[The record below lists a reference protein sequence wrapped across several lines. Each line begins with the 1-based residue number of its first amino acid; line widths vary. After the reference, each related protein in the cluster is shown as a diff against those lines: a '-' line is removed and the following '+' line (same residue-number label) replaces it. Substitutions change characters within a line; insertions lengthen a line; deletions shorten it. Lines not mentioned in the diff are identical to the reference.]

1 MKAKRVLAGLMS
13 LVMMC
18 SVVSTPAYALEEGS
32 LPAAPAQS
40 EPAPETAPAAE
51 ATPVPEATPAPEA
64 TPVPEE
70 TPAPEATPVPEET
83 PVPEAT
89 PVPEETPVP
98 EVTPA
103 PEVTENTVNSAPA
116 NRSLAPANAARSG
129 SFKEVAESYYGEN
142 GSQKVGTVSARWS
155 SGSEN
160 ENVLA
165 GSVQTLVIDWLLDAA
180 PTYLYTSKEETLFD
194 NYEQT
199 KIYLQLPD
207 HVRVDTEAVDNLD
220 TLQSVSLLPDSEN
233 VWVLELWDEI
243 EAHSSQ
249 TGSIVLPLLVEGNG
263 ELPVG
268 TLLPFAD
275 QELWMTTK
283 ISIQDRTD
291 PLESKPSGIE
301 YEKRVDATKLPESKV
316 IYSPDVWAVE
326 KTPDEHSSVVVSNDK
341 TTVTA
346 VFTLR
351 VGLATENG
359 VSTNS
364 DTYTRSGRVPF
375 DGSVTL
381 TETPSLTDREG
392 KAVTPQR
399 VTVYPQFD
407 NQPAITVNPG
417 QPFTLPVDNC
427 AGLGDEVAEGAPY
440 YSSYQVEVV
449 YPYDVFVAN
458 YYDPNQQE
466 LTVHNEVKLQYTLA
480 GETAP
485 HTSQSEAEVKYG
497 QVTSPAS
504 VTISKYMVDN
514 ANHATLYSSD
524 NYKDSDPIQGPVTFT
539 ITRAD
544 GTAPHVYLLED
555 GVYTLHTDNTVTL
568 DPTPSANTGADNSTS
583 GQITVYL
590 DPGSY
595 EITENTSTLPD
606 NTRPLNVGEFTEGDA
621 QSKTLTL
628 DAGEPGTADFYNKEE
643 LGSITINKSG
653 QGADQVPS
661 ALPGA
666 EFGLYSDKDCT
677 TVLTT
682 VTSDAKGQV
691 VFGRLPYGTYYVKEI
706 SAPTGYI
713 ADTQTYTFEIT
724 ETNYAPRQNVVNKTN
739 GAWVI
744 LQKQIQTGDGSPVNV
759 TGDLTKEFAGK
770 FTLQKKVG
778 EKDGKILW
786 DTVEDQLSLNEQGQI
801 QLFLDVYDEA
811 GDPIVYQ
818 FVETLPAGWHDPE
831 NSAANTMTSDTFTL
845 VSVLGKPASDGY
857 KLTMQNSREASLTLT
872 KKFYDLTKGGYKKI
886 SGKEAT
892 FNLYYLNSDKKLVKE
907 KDGMTKDGALT
918 FTGLDRTKDYY
929 LEEVPVAGYAAD
941 PHHTGNNTAEKDKT
955 LSMTT
960 NDDDTVT
967 VYGPFDF
974 TDNDNLDQTITI
986 SNKQQKTGILVKK
999 ENSLTGA
1006 YVSGA
1011 EFTITKADGTVV
1023 QNSTA
1028 IARGGTFVAL
1038 DPGSYTITE
1047 SVVPTGYQPVDGSKT
1062 VTLTADDLGAVKEVV
1077 LTNRPDPTLLVKKTL
1092 VGNNTTQTV
1101 KEVTFEVYTLK
1112 EGTSNVFLQVKGY
1125 DGAPLTLQSGKAV
1138 QLPEGTY
1145 YLRETKVPDG
1155 ALNPK
1160 DHPKDYSSDI
1170 TMGADDNAYFG
1181 PFTVNQATKGS
1192 TQTKVEVV
1200 NYSELG
1206 AVKVKK
1212 YTVGVNGDP
1221 KPLGG
1226 AKLGIYAPGA
1236 TEPSKETTSDSKTG
1250 EVVFTGLPIYDEH
1263 GDPIQY
1269 EIREITPPTGYT
1281 GSDDTLTVTLTP
1293 GQTVTKGTNDK
1304 DLALYNYPKVS
1315 FTVTKLFRNLWE
1327 HNFTDKDYALPGTK
1341 IALYAYNDTDKL
1353 YHFEELG
1360 TTDELG
1366 QYTFDGLSET
1376 VNYVAVEYSI
1386 PQVAEYAFLEP
1397 ENNKK
1402 YLSETFTE
1410 QQLANSTLTEDNL
1423 NDYNF
1428 VKREAIAGGGAKP
1441 QGDQSGELLNV
1452 ENWAQLHIKKYV
1464 KAPDYKAPEGNSNQT
1479 DGERL
1484 INNAQFALYMQVL
1497 DKDKIPADRVL
1508 SFDDANKDT
1517 LYTFIGRY
1525 SSGTLYTADGIRQDG
1540 WFATDILKAGDNVVY
1555 WLVEERAGTGADFN
1569 PETQITL
1576 IKKAGTDFT
1585 NKSTPTEWPKNDPTG
1600 AQFSTHTIEYIPNQ
1614 VTTDKVK
1621 NLPVEGDGSERYATV
1636 RLAKWA
1642 DSYNADGEPKKDYNP
1657 LGNVSYDLYLVNAKG
1672 DRVALLDS
1680 LTTGLD
1686 NDDLNGNLTAWA
1698 SSRAFEFG
1706 ALQQEYDPKGTG
1718 LLWEDR
1724 AGNGYARVE
1733 LVETGAPGGY
1743 YASQNSYSMVLFF
1756 RAAADGTTSETFND
1770 GYYVKEKDAKVE
1782 SADNVTDKWVC
1793 YPTDEQGKKLEV
1805 NLSGAGLELAE
1816 GQYRLIN
1823 MPVDNFAVTVTKY
1836 GYTVTADTLNKTA
1849 QELNDYYAAHSDKD
1863 DRELLN
1869 VTLQLERYNG
1879 TTEEWAPYNYPV
1891 PEGTTPTNEL
1901 KVEDGYAAFPRGLG
1915 VGRYRLVEKGNVTGY
1930 ENLYDGTKRTDEN
1943 GYYTKNA
1950 YYFTVTN
1957 DNVNLTLYNPAMFD
1971 LSIQKKDQDGNAIT
1985 DKATFALKGTANR
1998 TVNTKNGTATF
2009 ENLPSGNY
2017 TLSETKA
2024 PDGYSGAYLN
2034 AWMQKN
2040 YAEKDLVK
2048 FVTGSIFLGY
2058 TRGWKDNEPVLTDIT
2073 DLKDYGGAQ
2082 NLSLEI
2088 RDPALAS
2095 LTLTKT
2101 DAQNAQEKLQDAK
2114 FQVDYLPF
2122 TSWDGDESYTD
2133 SGWKSVGSYKTGSD
2147 GTVTIP
2153 NLEPGLYRVKETN
2166 PPAGYEISE
2175 TGFKYVVLTG
2185 GLKHKGTVKLGE
2197 TEIPNR
2203 DTGLT
2208 FSDYSHVT
2216 LTITKKL
2223 DTGTMTVEGAKSFTF
2238 TLTDANGKSV
2248 TATAKFEDKAKDD
2261 DKATAV
2267 FTGLIQGAT
2276 YTLTENAA
2284 EGFALTG
2291 ITGEHITPGATEGS
2305 YTVTVP
2311 KGKTKEDLTAVATNQ
2326 YLFGEIRVRKVDGT
2340 NGENLTGAQ
2349 FRAYLLD
2356 ENGKPG
2362 ADPVGTFED
2371 NKDGTYSLQVA
2382 LNSTE
2387 GNQFLVR
2394 EEGAPAG
2401 YVVEDDIDEIPVTV
2415 LPGGRTDCGKYDA
2428 KTMQT
2433 SDRQANDKA
2442 MLAAQIFPNYR
2453 GAVVELTKY
2462 DNVYGSL
2469 SSAPLADAVFT
2480 IYSRQTDG
2488 SWTAEANATTGADGK
2503 LSFTVQGGKVYA
2515 LAETTVP
2522 DGYSGLDGIYSD
2534 NSLLQTETANGT
2546 TLYLLN
2552 DGQPLTA
2559 GVTPYTFQAYNIPFV
2574 GLEVRKQDAL
2584 DPSGE
2589 NPPTAKVSIYHL
2601 TGAVPA
2607 NPTEKDIA
2615 DLMASESLVLGD
2627 VPVEDKGY
2635 DKTNQIN
2642 YTYANKDTL
2651 SAMGGHFAAGETYLV
2666 VETDSSY
2673 SQVRDDNRVVWYAIV
2688 TIPRGSRE
2696 TQVVA
2701 LKNLQGSVRHTL
2713 QKSTGQASYDSLLTS
2728 AATLHYT
2735 LTPQVNNTYPLKSY
2749 TLTDSGLTA
2758 KNNETDLSFADYLKD
2773 KYGITGIT
2781 LKASSHNAAP
2791 YNGGRSADLR
2801 ATVTFLNADGETV
2814 DTQTVDATQD
2824 QSLVPATN
2832 ERVASFTV
2840 SYASPQLKAATK
2852 DAYAIGPDFAPGAI
2866 DVDVQLD
2873 KQRGGSGVMVITQV
2887 TNHASAT
2894 LQYSSWTTQG
2904 TKTPEEPDTVNAQVS
2919 NTFADQKTAIVTL
2932 RKEAPEEYQSIKLGD
2947 EVSYRIT
2954 LTNRAD
2960 AQAAMER
2967 PFVVD
2972 LLPQG
2977 TRLDGEDSADFLKL
2991 TAPEGISIENVRTST
3006 TNGET
3011 ALFVMMEGDLAAG
3024 QSLTLEVKLVTTDQV
3039 PRYGTTIRNYAIA
3052 GSRVQGVQS
3061 INNPCGSSFRVGL
3074 ANGSADW
3081 PKDMGSTLTTLDET
3095 RKEALRTMLGSMAG
3109 FGYAGSMAEVNWST
3123 QAQVVLVKT
3132 GRGDLTQDVG
3142 FTTDHLSTVS
3152 NGGWME
3158 YQLQFTNLSD
3168 TIRCINPTLVDVFP
3182 YKGDQRKDGTP
3193 RGSHWDMQYFRNDGD
3208 NGENLITVQRIKSN
3222 GTAEAIPQNDVK
3234 VFYYTRTVNDSNVK
3248 AIYNMVET
3256 LRYDTAA
3263 ADLPEG
3269 WTDTLAAGQPATAMA
3284 VTVKKDAT
3292 YALGPNESYLVTYKL
3307 QVHTYEHDKLT
3318 ELSWTNAVNTFV
3330 CQYDQY
3336 AAASHDP
3343 ESSRRSLVL
3352 SSNVVSNT
3360 ILPSTVKVGGHIWID
3375 KDRDGQWDE
3384 GESVANLSDN
3394 QLVQDLLDDVEV
3406 RLYTYEGKD
3415 SLSSGTTE
3423 YDTAQD
3429 PAWEQN
3435 ANFQF
3440 DGLEPATP
3448 MEGYT
3453 DEEKLYSNAKPD
3465 PLQPAYLKGDAP
3477 KTYRIGVTLPDDSV
3491 LATVTGLGKTTGK
3504 SRDPYT
3510 LMADGANEAEAYDN
3524 NYWEASTRTDIS
3536 ERFFLHAVEDHE
3548 VFDNTKDI
3556 GLVLLRD
3563 LTIHKSDAGN
3573 PKENLAGA
3581 KFQIYG
3587 PFDTVEEANAAA
3599 LTDDQLVQEV
3609 TTDDQGNATVNG
3621 LNWFQVYLIVESESA
3636 PGYQLDG
3643 AEATANVADLLTPTT
3658 VTLGSEGTRPAWVL
3672 NIPGDEVTEQDQKVN
3687 VTNRTE
3693 VEYTLS
3699 AAKTLE
3705 GKPLEDGQYTFVLLD
3720 ADGQTVLDTA
3730 TNTDSKAE
3738 FKPIQ
3743 KAATGTF
3750 TYYIREEIPDG
3761 AVDNVLNGVQY
3772 DPTVYKVVVDV
3783 TQADADHPL
3792 TAAITYQVQ
3801 QDGQW
3806 TTAPDGAV
3814 FTNRYLPAFHT
3825 TYQPKVNKTF
3835 AQDSDT
3841 IPGDAV
3847 FTFTLTPTEDYGTAV
3862 QIGEGLTQGKAQVGH
3877 AGGTADFDLLHF
3889 TRTGEYRFTIAE
3901 QNDKAEGFTYDAT
3914 VWTLTVKVEQ
3924 VDNDLTVTQATYTAS
3939 GKEPAGWASFVNSY
3953 NPPDNPPD
3961 NPPETPTTNP
3971 PETPGQ
3977 SPEPS
3982 PNPVIQW
3989 LRTLLPQTGDGSN
4002 PALWLVLF
4010 CISAVCL
4017 AGFAGVRI
4025 YRRRNT
4031 KK

>member
-1 MKAKRVLAGLMS
+1 M
-13 LVMMC
+13 
-18 SVVSTPAYALEEGS
+18 
-32 LPAAPAQS
+32 
-40 EPAPETAPAAE
+40 
-51 ATPVPEATPAPEA
+51 
-64 TPVPEE
+64 
-70 TPAPEATPVPEET
+70 
-83 PVPEAT
+83 
-89 PVPEETPVP
+89 
-98 EVTPA
+98 
-103 PEVTENTVNSAPA
+103 
-116 NRSLAPANAARSG
+116 
-129 SFKEVAESYYGEN
+129 
-142 GSQKVGTVSARWS
+142 
-155 SGSEN
+155 
-160 ENVLA
+160 
-165 GSVQTLVIDWLLDAA
+165 
-180 PTYLYTSKEETLFD
+180 
-194 NYEQT
+194 
-199 KIYLQLPD
+199 
-207 HVRVDTEAVDNLD
+207 
-220 TLQSVSLLPDSEN
+220 
-233 VWVLELWDEI
+233 
-243 EAHSSQ
+243 
-249 TGSIVLPLLVEGNG
+249 
-263 ELPVG
+263 
-268 TLLPFAD
+268 
-275 QELWMTTK
+275 
-283 ISIQDRTD
+283 
-291 PLESKPSGIE
+291 
-301 YEKRVDATKLPESKV
+301 
-316 IYSPDVWAVE
+316 
-326 KTPDEHSSVVVSNDK
+326 
-341 TTVTA
+341 
-346 VFTLR
+346 
-351 VGLATENG
+351 
-359 VSTNS
+359 
-364 DTYTRSGRVPF
+364 
-375 DGSVTL
+375 
-381 TETPSLTDREG
+381 
-392 KAVTPQR
+392 
-399 VTVYPQFD
+399 
-407 NQPAITVNPG
+407 
-417 QPFTLPVDNC
+417 
-427 AGLGDEVAEGAPY
+427 
-440 YSSYQVEVV
+440 
-449 YPYDVFVAN
+449 
-458 YYDPNQQE
+458 
-466 LTVHNEVKLQYTLA
+466 
-480 GETAP
+480 
-485 HTSQSEAEVKYG
+485 
-497 QVTSPAS
+497 
-504 VTISKYMVDN
+504 
-514 ANHATLYSSD
+514 
-524 NYKDSDPIQGPVTFT
+524 
-539 ITRAD
+539 
-544 GTAPHVYLLED
+544 
-555 GVYTLHTDNTVTL
+555 
-568 DPTPSANTGADNSTS
+568 
-583 GQITVYL
+583 
-590 DPGSY
+590 
-595 EITENTSTLPD
+595 
-606 NTRPLNVGEFTEGDA
+606 
-621 QSKTLTL
+621 
-628 DAGEPGTADFYNKEE
+628 
-643 LGSITINKSG
+643 
-653 QGADQVPS
+653 
-661 ALPGA
+661 
-666 EFGLYSDKDCT
+666 
-677 TVLTT
+677 
-682 VTSDAKGQV
+682 
-691 VFGRLPYGTYYVKEI
+691 
-706 SAPTGYI
+706 
-713 ADTQTYTFEIT
+713 
-724 ETNYAPRQNVVNKTN
+724 
-739 GAWVI
+739 
-744 LQKQIQTGDGSPVNV
+744 
-759 TGDLTKEFAGK
+759 
-770 FTLQKKVG
+770 
-778 EKDGKILW
+778 
-786 DTVEDQLSLNEQGQI
+786 
-801 QLFLDVYDEA
+801 
-811 GDPIVYQ
+811 
-818 FVETLPAGWHDPE
+818 
-831 NSAANTMTSDTFTL
+831 
-845 VSVLGKPASDGY
+845 
-857 KLTMQNSREASLTLT
+857 
-872 KKFYDLTKGGYKKI
+872 
-886 SGKEAT
+886 
-892 FNLYYLNSDKKLVKE
+892 
-907 KDGMTKDGALT
+907 
-918 FTGLDRTKDYY
+918 
-929 LEEVPVAGYAAD
+929 
-941 PHHTGNNTAEKDKT
+941 
-955 LSMTT
+955 
-960 NDDDTVT
+960 
-967 VYGPFDF
+967 
-974 TDNDNLDQTITI
+974 
-986 SNKQQKTGILVKK
+986 
-999 ENSLTGA
+999 
-1006 YVSGA
+1006 
-1011 EFTITKADGTVV
+1011 
-1023 QNSTA
+1023 
-1028 IARGGTFVAL
+1028 
-1038 DPGSYTITE
+1038 
-1047 SVVPTGYQPVDGSKT
+1047 
-1062 VTLTADDLGAVKEVV
+1062 
-1077 LTNRPDPTLLVKKTL
+1077 
-1092 VGNNTTQTV
+1092 
-1101 KEVTFEVYTLK
+1101 
-1112 EGTSNVFLQVKGY
+1112 
-1125 DGAPLTLQSGKAV
+1125 
-1138 QLPEGTY
+1138 
-1145 YLRETKVPDG
+1145 
-1155 ALNPK
+1155 
-1160 DHPKDYSSDI
+1160 
-1170 TMGADDNAYFG
+1170 
-1181 PFTVNQATKGS
+1181 
-1192 TQTKVEVV
+1192 
-1200 NYSELG
+1200 
-1206 AVKVKK
+1206 
-1212 YTVGVNGDP
+1212 
-1221 KPLGG
+1221 
-1226 AKLGIYAPGA
+1226 
-1236 TEPSKETTSDSKTG
+1236 
-1250 EVVFTGLPIYDEH
+1250 
-1263 GDPIQY
+1263 
-1269 EIREITPPTGYT
+1269 
-1281 GSDDTLTVTLTP
+1281 
-1293 GQTVTKGTNDK
+1293 
-1304 DLALYNYPKVS
+1304 
-1315 FTVTKLFRNLWE
+1315 
-1327 HNFTDKDYALPGTK
+1327 
-1341 IALYAYNDTDKL
+1341 
-1353 YHFEELG
+1353 
-1360 TTDELG
+1360 
-1366 QYTFDGLSET
+1366 
-1376 VNYVAVEYSI
+1376 
-1386 PQVAEYAFLEP
+1386 
-1397 ENNKK
+1397 
-1402 YLSETFTE
+1402 
-1410 QQLANSTLTEDNL
+1410 
-1423 NDYNF
+1423 
-1428 VKREAIAGGGAKP
+1428 
-1441 QGDQSGELLNV
+1441 
-1452 ENWAQLHIKKYV
+1452 
-1464 KAPDYKAPEGNSNQT
+1464 
-1479 DGERL
+1479 
-1484 INNAQFALYMQVL
+1484 
-1497 DKDKIPADRVL
+1497 
-1508 SFDDANKDT
+1508 
-1517 LYTFIGRY
+1517 
-1525 SSGTLYTADGIRQDG
+1525 
-1540 WFATDILKAGDNVVY
+1540 
-1555 WLVEERAGTGADFN
+1555 
-1569 PETQITL
+1569 
-1576 IKKAGTDFT
+1576 
-1585 NKSTPTEWPKNDPTG
+1585 
-1600 AQFSTHTIEYIPNQ
+1600 QFSTHTIEYIPNQ

-1642 DSYNADGEPKKDYNP
+1642 DSYTADGEPKKEYNP
-1657 LGNVSYDLYLVNAKG
+1657 LGNVSYDLYLVNANG
-1672 DRVALLDS
+1672 DRVALLDT

-1686 NDDLNGNLTAWA
+1686 NTDLSDNLTAWA

-1706 ALQQEYDPKGTG
+1706 ALQQEYGTAGTDPSS

-1770 GYYVKEKDAKVE
+1770 GYYVKNDDATVP
-1782 SADNVTDKWVC
+1782 SADTVTGKWVC
-1793 YPTDEQGKKLEV
+1793 YPTNEQGEPLQV

-1879 TTEEWAPYNYPV
+1879 TTKTWAPYNYPV

-1901 KVEDGYAAFPRGLG
+1901 KVENGYAAFPRGLG
-1915 VGRYRLVEKGNVTGY
+1915 VGRYRLVEKGNITGEKGNITGY
-1930 ENLYDGTKRTDEN
+1930 ENLYDGSARTDEN

-1957 DNVNLTLYNPAMFD
+1957 DNVNLTLYNPAMFA
-1971 LSIQKKDQDGNAIT
+1971 LSIQKTDQDGKAIT
-1985 DKATFALKGTANR
+1985 DKTATFALKGTANK
-1998 TVNTKNGTATF
+1998 TVNTKDGTATF

-2017 TLSETKA
+2017 ILSETTA

-2040 YAEKDLVK
+2040 YAEKDLVN
-2048 FVTGSIFLGY
+2048 FVTEGIFLGY

-2073 DLKDYGGAQ
+2073 DLTDYGGAK

-2088 RDPALAS
+2088 RDPELAS

-2101 DAQNAQEKLQDAK
+2101 DAQDDQKKLQDAK

-2122 TSWDGDESYTD
+2122 TSWDGDESYDESYTD
-2133 SGWKSVGSYKTGSD
+2133 SDWKPVGSYQTGSD

-2166 PPAGYEISE
+2166 PPTGYEISD
-2175 TGFKYVVLTG
+2175 TSYQYVVLTG
-2185 GLKHKGTVKLGE
+2185 GLTKGTVTLDGN
-2197 TEIPNR
+2197 EIKNKN
-2203 DTGLT
+2203 TGLT
-2208 FSDYSHVT
+2208 FSDYSHVK
-2216 LTITKKL
+2216 LTITKTL
-2223 DTGTMTVEGAKSFTF
+2223 DTGIMTVEGAKSFTF
-2238 TLTDANGKSV
+2238 TLTDDANGKSV
-2248 TATAKFEDKAKDD
+2248 TDTADFADKAKNDD
-2261 DKATAV
+2261 TATAE

-2276 YTLTENAA
+2276 YTLTETSA

-2291 ITGEHITPGATEGS
+2291 ITGKYITARPDGS

-2311 KGKTKEDLTAVATNQ
+2311 KGKTKEDLKAVATNQ

-2340 NGENLTGAQ
+2340 NGKNLPGAQ

-2356 ENGKPG
+2356 EKGKPG
-2362 ADPVGTFED
+2362 AEPVGTFED
-2371 NKDGTYSLQVA
+2371 NEDGTYSLRVA

-2394 EEGAPAG
+2394 EVGAPAG
-2401 YVVEDDIDEIPVTV
+2401 YVVEDSIDGITV
-2415 LPGGRTDCGKYDA
+2415 EVQPGKLTDCGKYDA

-2433 SDRQANDKA
+2433 SDRQANDEA

-2453 GAVVELTKY
+2453 GAVVELQKY
-2462 DNVYGSL
+2462 DNVHGSV
-2469 SSAPLADAVFT
+2469 SYAPLEDAGFT

-2488 SWTAEANATTGADGK
+2488 SWTAEANAITGKDGK

-2515 LAETTVP
+2515 LAETDVP

-2534 NSLLQTETANGT
+2534 NSLLQTTTANGT

-2552 DGQPLTA
+2552 GDQPLTA
-2559 GVTPYTFQAYNIPFV
+2559 GVKPYTFQAYNIPFV

-2601 TGAVPA
+2601 TGRVPA
-2607 NPTEKDIA
+2607 NPTQDDIA

-2627 VPVEDKGY
+2627 VLVEAKGY
-2635 DKTNQIN
+2635 DETNQIH

-2651 SAMGGHFAAGETYLV
+2651 PAMGEHFAAGETYLV
-2666 VETDSSY
+2666 VETNSSY
-2673 SQVRDDNRVVWYAIV
+2673 SQVRDDRRVVWYAIV

-2696 TQVVA
+2696 TQVVT
-2701 LKNLQGSVRHTL
+2701 LKNLQGSVSHTL
-2713 QKSTGQASYDSLLTS
+2713 QKSTDQASYDSLLTS

-2735 LTPQVNNTYPLKSY
+2735 LTPKVDNSYPLESY
-2749 TLTDSGLTA
+2749 ILKDTGLTA
-2758 KNNETDLSFADYLKD
+2758 KNNETDLSFEDYLKD

-2781 LKASSHNAAP
+2781 LKASRHNAAP
-2791 YNGGRSADLR
+2791 YNGGRSADLQ
-2801 ATVTFLNADGETV
+2801 ATVTFLNADGKTV

-2977 TRLDGEDSADFLKL
+2977 TRLKGEDSADFLKL

-3109 FGYAGSMAEVNWST
+3109 FGYAGSMAELNWSA

-3168 TIRCINPTLVDVFP
+3168 TIRCIYPALVDVFP
-3182 YKGDQRKDGTP
+3182 YEGDQRKDGTP
-3193 RGSHWDMQYFRNDGD
+3193 RGSHWDMQYFSNDGD

-3234 VFYYTRTVNDSNVK
+3234 VFFYTEEVNDSNVK
-3248 AIYNMVET
+3248 AIYDKVET

-3269 WTDTLAAGQPATAMA
+3269 WFDTLDAGKPATAMA

-3307 QVHTYEHDKLT
+3307 QVNTYEHDELT
-3318 ELSWTNAVNTFV
+3318 KLSWTNAVNTFV

-3343 ESSRRSLVL
+3343 ESSRRSPVL

-3394 QLVQDLLDDVEV
+3394 QLVQNLLDDVEV

-3415 SLSSGTTE
+3415 SLSSGTTD
-3423 YDTAQD
+3423 YNTAQD
-3429 PAWEQN
+3429 PAWKQN

-3453 DEEKLYSNAKPD
+3453 DEEKLYSNRETEND

-3536 ERFFLHAVEDHE
+3536 ERFFLHAVEDPN

-3672 NIPGDEVTEQDQKVN
+3672 NIPGNEVTEQDQKVN

-3730 TNTDSKAE
+3730 TNTDGKAE

-3743 KAATGTF
+3743 KAATGNF
-3750 TYYIREEIPDG
+3750 TYYIREKIPDG

-3862 QIGEGLTQGKAQVGH
+3862 QIGEGLTQGKTQVGH

-3901 QNDKAEGFTYDAT
+3901 QNDGAEGFTYDAT

-4002 PALWLVLF
+4002 PALWLALF